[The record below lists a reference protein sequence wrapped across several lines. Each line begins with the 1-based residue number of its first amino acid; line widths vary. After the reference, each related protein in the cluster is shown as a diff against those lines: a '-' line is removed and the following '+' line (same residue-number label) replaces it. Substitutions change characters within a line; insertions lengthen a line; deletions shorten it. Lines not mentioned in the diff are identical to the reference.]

1 MGVCR
6 KQPWMPAALEWCLKA
21 QALAWFC
28 CLFLPSLPACPFPSL
43 PFPPAPALP
52 AHPRAAALPSGT
64 PFLTACHHTGLLTQ
78 HSHGHAQVTA
88 RTLETPRMP

>member
-43 PFPPAPALP
+43 PSCPCPPCSPQSRCPPLR
-52 AHPRAAALPSGT
+52 HS
-64 PFLTACHHTGLLTQ
+64 LTACHHTGLLTQ